1 MSNTE
6 QKPIYP
12 FRLVQALHTPVLMSD
27 LGNRRFLEIFYLK
40 YMGAAQY
47 EGGSFERCLISLDE
61 AINASRIE
69 TFEAEVDGVVI
80 FGLFDTKFSS
90 LEGVLAGIKSLLDGT
105 AVLKRPSDFPP
116 QGRPPSVAWA
126 EINLGVFWA
135 LADFREHLPG
145 MIQREVRYFTEPK
158 KEVVQ

>member
-6 QKPIYP
+6 SKPLYP

-27 LGNRRFLEIFYLK
+27 LGKRRFLEIFTLK

-47 EGGSFERCLISLDE
+47 EGGAFEKYLSALDVAVAE
-61 AINASRIE
+61 SRIE
-69 TFEAEVDGVVI
+69 TFEAEVGGILVY
-80 FGLFDTKFSS
+80 GLFDTKYSS
-90 LEGVLAGIKSLLDGT
+90 LEGVVAGIKSLLDET

-116 QGRPPSVAWA
+116 KGRPPSVAWA

-145 MIQREVRYFTEPK
+145 MIQREVLHATERQQ
-158 KEVVQ
+158 EAVE